1 MRPNSALLVLAVVVP
16 LLVTGA
22 VTAQTGGG
30 IAGLVE
36 LLESVIDVLESLLEF
51 LRGLGSGM

>member
-1 MRPNSALLVLAVVVP
+1 MRPNSALLVLALVVP

-30 IAGLVE
+30 VSGLIE
-36 LLESVIDVLESLLEF
+36 LLESVIGVLESLLEF